1 MYFVRYDML
10 VYRYTGTHHWEQSDL
25 PDDTVTYD
33 YDDASRWEIGDLEKE
48 ARQRRK
54 AHELTPGMSIA
65 ISEEMARRRHE
76 DEPDTTDNWQELMDW
91 LTELDD
97 EDFDDDDFD
106 DEDFDDFDDE
116 DMAYIRAEVVTPEQI
131 TLPIQKKIRDVAKI
145 ERENIELQK
154 TVRDKDGKP
163 DAKLQLKLDA
173 LNEKAQKARDA
184 LMDSEF
190 ADTLQDVDDPI
201 ATMKNMASQLLFL
214 YVQSRLD
221 TSIHGGEPEEDYFY
235 AGAHFYAMG
244 AALQLLDEAMHDEG
258 YDEDD
263 EDDEDDGDSGK
274 DGDNGDD
281 DDLPF

>member
-33 YDDASRWEIGDLEKE
+33 YDDAARWEIADLEKE
-48 ARQRRK
+48 ARRARK
-54 AHELTPGMSIA
+54 DHELTPGMSMA
-65 ISEEMARRRHE
+65 ITEEMARRRHE
-76 DEPDTTDNWQELMDW
+76 DDPDTTDDWEELMDW

-97 EDFDDDDFD
+97 EDWDDDDEDLD
-106 DEDFDDFDDE
+106 DDDWDEE
-116 DMAYIRAEVVTPEQI
+116 DMAYIRAQVVTPDQI
-131 TLPIQKKIRDVAKI
+131 TLPIQKKIRDLAKI
-145 ERENIELQK
+145 ERENIELK
-154 TVRDKDGKP
+154 KLAVADDGTKDPKM
-163 DAKLQLKLDA
+163 QLKLDA
-173 LNEKAQKARDA
+173 LYEKGKKARDA

-190 ADTLQDVDDPI
+190 ADTLQDVVDPI
-201 ATMKNMASQLLFL
+201 ACMKNMASQLLFL
-214 YVQSRLD
+214 YAESRLD
-221 TSIHGGEPEEDYFY
+221 AALHGGEPDEDYFY
-235 AGAHFYAMG
+235 AGEHFYAMG
-244 AALQLLDEAMHDEG
+244 AALQLYDEAMHDGG